1 MFRESLLESSHS
13 GKRNRWPMAAAFA
26 GELIVASLLVL
37 IPLLTTA
44 VIHVSAHETFAPLG
58 EMHLKSNDGGHK
70 GTSSGPTHPTLNVVT
85 LNHKTGS
92 VIDAKFQTGEAP
104 TVGPD
109 LSISGVPDGIKDAL
123 TSATASRPIPATT
136 AKHRL
141 ISVSS
146 EAHLIT
152 RVEPVYPHI
161 ALLLQKQGDVKL
173 HAIIGKDGAIESLTV
188 TAGDPLLAG
197 AATEAVR
204 QWRYRPYQLNG
215 EPVEVET
222 FITVSFKG
230 IRN

>member
-58 EMHLKSNDGGHK
+58 EMHLKSDDAGHK
-70 GTSSGPTHPTLNVVT
+70 GTSSGPTHATFTVVT

-92 VIDAKFQTGEAP
+92 VIHAKFETPGDPPLEGFTIP
-104 TVGPD
+104 GD
-109 LSISGVPDGIKDAL
+109 PDGAKYAL
-123 TSATASRPIPATT
+123 MSDIPSRAIPATT
-136 AKHRL
+136 PNHRL

-146 EAHLIT
+146 EAHLVN
-152 RVEPVYPHI
+152 RVEPVYPHV

-197 AATEAVR
+197 AAVEAVR
-204 QWRYRPYQLNG
+204 QWRYRPYLLNG